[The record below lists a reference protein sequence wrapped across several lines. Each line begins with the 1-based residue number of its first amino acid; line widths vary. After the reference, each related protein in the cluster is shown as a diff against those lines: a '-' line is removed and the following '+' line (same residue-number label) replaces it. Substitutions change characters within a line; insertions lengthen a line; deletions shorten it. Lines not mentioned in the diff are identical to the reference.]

1 MMIWVFE
8 HVSGSSPSESL
19 SEQESITW
27 TLTLPAKKGNRP
39 NKNTVVIVLILKQFF
54 LYLIMRWSPIASS
67 QTMNRQSLLTFCAG
81 GPEGAG
87 GAFRRRDVSDC
98 PTNYLKL

>member
-27 TLTLPAKKGNRP
+27 TLTLPAKKGSRP
-39 NKNTVVIVLILKQFF
+39 NKNTPRGHCTDL
-54 LYLIMRWSPIASS
+54 ASNS
-67 QTMNRQSLLTFCAG
+67 SCA
-81 GPEGAG
+81 
-87 GAFRRRDVSDC
+87 
-98 PTNYLKL
+98 